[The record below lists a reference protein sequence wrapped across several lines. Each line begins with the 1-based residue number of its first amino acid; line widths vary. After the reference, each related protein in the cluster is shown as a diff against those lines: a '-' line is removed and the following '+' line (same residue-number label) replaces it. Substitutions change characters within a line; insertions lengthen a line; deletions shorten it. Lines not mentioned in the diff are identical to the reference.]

1 MTQLGY
7 IFLHRKLLNS
17 DLWRLPPATL
27 KTAVYLVLSCNHK
40 TLPWAETTI
49 ERGETFRTIKKMI
62 TETSLT
68 APTLRKALRKLES
81 IGFIKTSNPMG
92 KYRGSLIKVINY
104 HQYQSSTS
112 NLSDDSLPNESPE
125 LNSTDKSSSSCA
137 QEKNKKHLNNSGPE
151 LEQQAEEIYKRY
163 PRKVGKPYA
172 IKAIN
177 KAINKCG
184 FNHIFEKTKLYAKE
198 YNGDHRYIPHPSKF
212 FNQERYNDDPSEWSQ
227 NVKNASSQFKP
238 QQISNANFK
247 TGIKEEL

>member
-17 DLWRLPPATL
+17 DLWRLPPATM
-27 KTAVYLVLSCNHK
+27 KTAVYLLLSCNHK

-81 IGFIKTSNPMG
+81 IGFIKTSNPKG

-137 QEKNKKHLNNSGPE
+137 QEKNKKHLNNSGHE
-151 LEQQAEEIYKRY
+151 LVQQAEEIYKIY
-163 PRKVGKPYA
+163 PKKVGKPSA
-172 IKAIN
+172 ISAIKKAIN
-177 KAINKCG
+177 KAALSTFLKRQNYTQRSITAITD
-184 FNHIFEKTKLYAKE
+184 IFPIQVNSSIRSAIMMTHL
-198 YNGDHRYIPHPSKF
+198 NGHKM
-212 FNQERYNDDPSEWSQ
+212 
-227 NVKNASSQFKP
+227 
-238 QQISNANFK
+238 
-247 TGIKEEL
+247 